1 MDWQFIIETFFLT
14 LKGVPT
20 TLAIM
25 VVAFILSFL
34 PALLLALARIHQIK
48 GVTAFS
54 MVYLAFVR
62 ATPPILL
69 ILFFYSLLPSMLNVF
84 MQQIGSSVNVFDF
97 NPIFYAFIV
106 FGFLTTASLSEVF
119 RSALMTVD
127 KGQLEAGQAV
137 GLSTVQTYRRII
149 FPQALVS
156 ALPNLCNLL
165 INLVK
170 GTSLVFVMTVQD
182 ITAIARVQAA
192 YGYHYFEAYFVIFVV
207 YLLLCGAIQGVFSLI
222 QRRISRRTIRSNRKE
237 QPHAKRYPYSQKL
250 SAAIS
255 FKRR

>member
-14 LKGVPT
+14 LRGVPT

-25 VVAFILSFL
+25 AVAFALSFL
-34 PALLLALARIHQIK
+34 PALLLALARIHRVK
-48 GVTAFS
+48 GITGFS

-69 ILFFYSLLPSMLNVF
+69 ILFFYSLLPSVLNVF
-84 MQQIGSSVNVFDF
+84 MQRIGSSVNVFDF

-119 RSALMTVD
+119 RSALMTVNR
-127 KGQLEAGQAV
+127 GQLEAGQAI
-137 GLSTVQTYRRII
+137 GLSNFQTYRRII

-156 ALPNLCNLL
+156 ALPNLCNLM

-207 YLLLCGAIQGVFSLI
+207 YLLLCGAIQGVFSLLQHRNS
-222 QRRISRRTIRSNRKE
+222 QRTSKNVRKE
-237 QPHAKRYPYSQKL
+237 LSHAKRYSYSQKL

>member
-1 MDWQFIIETFFLT
+1 MNWQFISETFFLT
-14 LKGVPT
+14 LRGVPT

-25 VVAFILSFL
+25 GVAFALSFV
-34 PALLLALARIHQIK
+34 PALLLALARIHQVK

-69 ILFFYSLLPSMLNVF
+69 ILFFYSLLPSILNVF
-84 MQQIGSSVNVFDF
+84 MQQIGSSIDVFSF

-127 KGQLEAGQAV
+127 KGQLEAGQAI
-137 GLSTVQTYRRII
+137 GLSTWQTYRRIV

-192 YGYHYFEAYFVIFVV
+192 YGYHYFEAYFVIFIV
-207 YLLLCGAIQGVFSLI
+207 YLLLCGAIQGLFTLV
-222 QRRISRRTIRSNRKE
+222 QHRISHRPARKE
-237 QPHAKRYPYSQKL
+237 QTHVKRYPHSQKL